1 MAVFE
6 AHEDFGSLIAHVQVI
21 ADQFPTGLQAPLWYR
36 GVRCDRLDLIPSL
49 YRFTPGTSSE
59 PKEAVRLALAREGRL
74 LTVFRQRSLPL
85 WPAGYSQDDWEQ
97 LFVMQ
102 HHGLP
107 TRLLDW
113 SENFFVAAYF
123 ALVGNPSPCPIALPH
138 DCQPT
143 VWVLNPVVL
152 NRQALSSDA
161 YEGSILT
168 SVDAIVTER
177 YGPGRPD
184 DKVAK
189 WALALSGTHNSAR
202 VVAQRGVFTVFGQS
216 SKSLVDQTSDLSN
229 YAVHHQGEE
238 VKDLPS
244 LSALHVASPAVA
256 SLRTQLGVLGFT
268 ESMVYPDMQGLA
280 KELNERL
287 DLYGG

>member
-1 MAVFE
+1 
-6 AHEDFGSLIAHVQVI
+6 
-21 ADQFPTGLQAPLWYR
+21 
-36 GVRCDRLDLIPSL
+36 
-49 YRFTPGTSSE
+49 
-59 PKEAVRLALAREGRL
+59 
-74 LTVFRQRSLPL
+74 
-85 WPAGYSQDDWEQ
+85 
-97 LFVMQ
+97 MQ

-123 ALVGNPSPCPIALPH
+123 ALVQYPLPCPITTQH
-138 DCQPT
+138 ECQPT

-216 SKSLVDQTSDLSN
+216 SKSLVEQTAELSS

-238 VKDLPS
+238 VKNLPS
-244 LSALHVASPAVA
+244 LSALKVSSAAIAP
-256 SLRTQLGVLGFT
+256 LRTQLGVLGFT